1 MRGLY
6 RVLFIY
12 YRNLLCKTIQLLYK
26 LHVLSEI
33 LRTLRDYTV
42 SLYHLGE
49 EKELILPLSNKT

>member
-26 LHVLSEI
+26 LHVLPEI